1 VVICGAISQYNNK
14 EAVKGPANYLSL
26 LVNRARMEGFVVM
39 DYAAHTPPPRRKWP
53 AGWPRATQEQ
63 GRHRRR
69 TGDLPGD
76 ADEVVQRGEFRQVGA
91 EGLNQQLEGAA
102 EGNDPVA
109 AARSLHR
116 FSADQASSAT
126 TEANALAGSA
136 AWLIGRPITR

>member
-39 DYAAHTPPPRRKWP
+39 DYAASTPPPHRKWP

-69 TGDLPGD
+69 TGDVPGD
-76 ADEVVQRGEFRQVGA
+76 ADEVVQRGELRQVGA
-91 EGLNQQLEGAA
+91 EGLTQQLEGAA
-102 EGNDPVA
+102 NNGQ
-109 AARSLHR
+109 RQL
-116 FSADQASSAT
+116 
-126 TEANALAGSA
+126 LAPSVQ
-136 AWLIGRPITR
+136 R